1 MFHVLQTHITPPPK
15 KIVKGVERGQSDW
28 IQSVLGR
35 MFFQKGM
42 EALRMGPEDYDHE
55 P

>member
-1 MFHVLQTHITPPPK
+1 MCYKHTSPLHRK